1 MTQFADLF
9 KPEALFSSDNSF
21 LDSAQKAHRL
31 FAESFDKAARL
42 QLSFAEDLLDINRKR
57 IDTLYAGESFMDTVS
72 AHQDLASEI
81 GKCASAYAGD
91 LREAVVDFQSNV
103 SGAANDLVSPAVAK
117 TPAAKGK
124 KAKAA

>member
-9 KPEALFSSDNSF
+9 KPEVLFSNDNS
-21 LDSAQKAHRL
+21 LLKSAQKAHRV
-31 FAESFDKAARL
+31 FAESFDKAARM
-42 QLSFAEDLLDINRKR
+42 QLSFAEDLLDINHKR
-57 IDTLYAGESFMDTVS
+57 IDALYAGESFMDTVS
-72 AHQDLASEI
+72 AHQDLATEI
-81 GKCASAYAGD
+81 GKRASAYAGD

-103 SGAANDLVSPAVAK
+103 TGAANDLVSPVAAK

>member
-9 KPEALFSSDNSF
+9 KPEVLFSNDNSF
-21 LDSAQKAHRL
+21 LKSAQKAHRL
-31 FAESFDKAARL
+31 FAESFDKAARM

-57 IDTLYAGESFMDTVS
+57 IDALYAGESFMDTVS
-72 AHQDLASEI
+72 AHQDLATEI
-81 GKCASAYAGD
+81 GKRASAYAGD

-103 SGAANDLVSPAVAK
+103 TGAANDLVSPATAK

>member
-1 MTQFADLF
+1 MNQFNDLF
-9 KPEALFSSDNSF
+9 KSEALFSSENPF
-21 LDSAQKAHRL
+21 LKSAQKAHHL
-31 FAESFDKAARL
+31 FAESFDKAARM

-57 IDTLYAGESFMDTVS
+57 IDALYAGESFMDTVS
-72 AHQDLASEI
+72 AHQDLATEI
-81 GKCASAYAGD
+81 GKRASAYAGD

-103 SGAANDLVSPAVAK
+103 TGAANDLVSPATAK